1 MAFISAQRGDIK
13 IHRRAVIVLAKELHS
28 YSLSFLSHLVQASRL
43 VELTEPFG
51 CLARSEL
58 EPVKAGRERER
69 ETERYKE
76 CRNSWS
82 ITWPL
87 KKQMRLNLIWCWYC
101 YSVCIQMPQ
110 ISIAVCGYMEF
121 AIKTISL
128 MLRIRYPLT

>member
-69 ETERYKE
+69 ERERE
-76 CRNSWS
+76 RRSDTRNAE
-82 ITWPL
+82 TADRLLGLL
-87 KKQMRLNLIWCWYC
+87 KSRC
-101 YSVCIQMPQ
+101 
-110 ISIAVCGYMEF
+110 A
-121 AIKTISL
+121 
-128 MLRIRYPLT
+128 